1 MRALLGLTARLGR
14 DPLVVQGPGGN
25 ISLKRDGVMWV
36 KASGTWM
43 MEATSRSI
51 LIPVD
56 FVAVLDGLA
65 AGNPACETCS
75 EFVRHD
81 LVRSPLRPSIETT
94 LHAVMPQRVVVHVHC
109 VETISSACLSDGTER
124 LAAPLPGLQWT
135 LGASDPPGAPSR
147 RTM

>member
-1 MRALLGLTARLGR
+1 MGIDRGRRPRAAHQAWAPPHARSEACLHRVDVHDGEIGVTCVDDSEMQYLLELAARLGR
-14 DPLVVQGPGGN
+14 DPLAIQGPGGT

-65 AGNPACETCS
+65 AGDPRRWGCQRCSCRPAFIIIC
-75 EFVRHD
+75 
-81 LVRSPLRPSIETT
+81 
-94 LHAVMPQRVVVHVHC
+94 
-109 VETISSACLSDGTER
+109 
-124 LAAPLPGLQWT
+124 
-135 LGASDPPGAPSR
+135 
-147 RTM
+147 